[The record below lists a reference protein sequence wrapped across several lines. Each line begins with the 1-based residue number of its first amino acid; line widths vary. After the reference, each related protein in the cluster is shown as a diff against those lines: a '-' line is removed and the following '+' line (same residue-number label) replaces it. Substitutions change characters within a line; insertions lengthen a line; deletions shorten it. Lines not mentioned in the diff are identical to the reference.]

1 MRCLGCCSAVA
12 QFDAFFTWRMQNRSH
27 FLSQGSRTMSS
38 PHPDRT
44 APMTHKSHA
53 KVSNVRVDWS
63 DPQLESL
70 LHRSESWR
78 LDNRG
83 GYSPQDVQVYLGWSG
98 TVGRAA
104 VLVWERD
111 QSVVL
116 ETDFPIGQGEQI
128 RVDKHLGESI
138 RTLWGVVVEERKGQR
153 EEDRLKGLHLYWLHV
168 R

>member
-1 MRCLGCCSAVA
+1 MTYESP
-12 QFDAFFTWRMQNRSH
+12 
-27 FLSQGSRTMSS
+27 SS
-38 PHPDRT
+38 VT
-44 APMTHKSHA
+44 
-53 KVSNVRVDWS
+53 NVRVDWN

-70 LHRSESWR
+70 LRRSDGWR

-83 GYSPQDVQVYLGWSG
+83 GYSPQDVQVYVGWSG
-98 TVGRAA
+98 TVGKSA
-104 VLVWERD
+104 VLVWERG

-128 RVDKHLGESI
+128 RVDKHLGDSI

-153 EEDRLKGLHLYWLHV
+153 EEDRMKDLHLYWLHV